1 MRSAVHLTPLLT
13 PVLIDGEAVRELVAA
28 EYAKAGFSPAD
39 VDTGAVI
46 ITGESARKENA
57 AAVLGKLSAFAGEFV
72 VSTAGPDLESVIAG
86 KGSGAY
92 RYSLETGYVTA
103 NLDVGGGTTNIVIFD
118 GGETVSRG
126 CFDIGGRL
134 IRLTPEL
141 VVEHVSPPARRVAEA
156 VGAELA
162 PGRRIGLDAL
172 AKITDKMAELLAQA
186 LDLAPSEP
194 LLGALQTPES
204 SRLDAGGRKIDRI
217 CFSGGVADCM
227 EPRADGNP
235 VPYGDIGVLLGRSL
249 ANGRLARGT
258 PILRGDETIRATVVG
273 AGTYTTTISGS
284 TIHYADRLL
293 PIKNLPALRLTP
305 EEQAAC
311 VRGQDI

>member
-72 VSTAGPDLESVIAG
+72 VSTAGPNLESVIAG

-141 VVEHVSPPARRVAEA
+141 VVETSAPRRVGSRRPWAPSWHRAAGSDWTHWRKSPIKWRSCWLRRSIWLHPSHCFGRCRPRRAPGWTREAGRSTTFVSPAASPTAWSR
-156 VGAELA
+156 
-162 PGRRIGLDAL
+162 GRTGIRSLTVSGFCWA
-172 AKITDKMAELLAQA
+172 
-186 LDLAPSEP
+186 APSRTGGLPEAPRSSGATKPSGQRWWAREP
-194 LLGALQTPES
+194 IRRRSP
-204 SRLDAGGRKIDRI
+204 
-217 CFSGGVADCM
+217 VA
-227 EPRADGNP
+227 
-235 VPYGDIGVLLGRSL
+235 RSTMRT
-249 ANGRLARGT
+249 GCS
-258 PILRGDETIRATVVG
+258 P
-273 AGTYTTTISGS
+273 
-284 TIHYADRLL
+284 
-293 PIKNLPALRLTP
+293 
-305 EEQAAC
+305 
-311 VRGQDI
+311 